1 MSEPSRTAGGV
12 AAEEPVP
19 FPFSPVIGLDVDPAY
34 AALRERPSLL
44 RVSVPYGHDA
54 WLATRH
60 EDVRAVLADP
70 RFSRAASADH
80 DEPRLTP
87 LPLRTSVMGLDPP
100 DHTRLRTVVSH
111 AFTMR
116 RVENL
121 RPWVH
126 ALADRLLDEMVE
138 QGPPADL
145 ANAFC
150 VPLAGRVVCALLGIP
165 FEDREKFQTW
175 LRAHFTTTEMS
186 ADEVAAGMRALRGY
200 LAELVERRRHDPRDD
215 LVTAL
220 VRACDEERR
229 CTEEELVG
237 LVSILLIAGHD
248 TTAFQMSAS
257 AYVLLTHPEQADLLR
272 SRPEL
277 ASGAVEELLRYVPLI
292 AHVSFARYATEDVL
306 VGGTLVREGDAV
318 LPAIPSA
325 NRDEA
330 VFPHPDRLDFR
341 RASNPHLGFG
351 FGPHRCLGA
360 ALVRMQMRVVLPK
373 LLARLPDLR
382 LAVPA
387 AEVPWATGIQART
400 VESLP
405 VTWGARRAGR

>member
-1 MSEPSRTAGGV
+1 MSELSWAPDGV
-12 AAEEPVP
+12 AAADPVP
-19 FPFSPVIGLDVDPAY
+19 FPFSDLIGLELDPAY
-34 AALRERPSLL
+34 AELRARRPLV
-44 RVSVPYGHDA
+44 RVSLPHGQDA

-60 EDVRAVLADP
+60 EDVRIVLGDP
-70 RFSRAASADH
+70 RFSRAAGDPD

-100 DHTRLRTVVSH
+100 DHTRLRAVIAH

-126 ALADRLLDEMVE
+126 ALADQLLDRMVE
-138 QGPPADL
+138 QGPPQDL
-145 ANAFC
+145 VGAFC

-165 FEDREKFQTW
+165 FQDRAKFQVW
-175 LRAHFTTTEMS
+175 LHAYFSTTALP
-186 ADEVAAGMRALRGY
+186 ADEVAARMAALRGY
-200 LAELVERRRHDPRDD
+200 LAELVERRRREPGED

-248 TTAFQMSAS
+248 TTAAQLSAS
-257 AYVLLTHPEQADLLR
+257 MYVLLTQPEHAEALR
-272 SRPEL
+272 RRPEL
-277 ASGAVEELLRYVPLI
+277 ASNAVEELLRYVPLI
-292 AHVSFARYATEDVL
+292 AHVTFARYATEDL
-306 VGGTLVREGDAV
+306 YLGGTLVRAGEAV
-318 LPAIPSA
+318 LPAVPSA
-325 NRDEA
+325 NRDAE
-330 VFPHPDRLDFR
+330 VFARPDELDFHR
-341 RASNPHLGFG
+341 ESNPHLGFG

-360 ALVRMQMRVVLPK
+360 ALVRMEMRVAVPAVLS
-373 LLARLPDLR
+373 RLPDLE

-387 AEVPWATGIQART
+387 EEITWATGIQART
-400 VESLP
+400 VDRLP
-405 VTWGARRAGR
+405 VTWGRGNGR